1 MLGLVSGL
9 LLFKIWT
16 VREPVISA
24 GFFNRNRSKRV
35 CLSNYK
41 PYFNVLAESVSNTTP
56 YAYFW
61 SLINTR
67 LFVCSFRLRRRKS
80 WNGRNGS
87 SWGPRSGTRYAL
99 LYDLKLNKSVHSGI
113 WALPMINQHQKHN
126 TTRYAA
132 KEGLKLRTNE
142 RTRLLSI
149 YVVFVVAFILN

>member
-1 MLGLVSGL
+1 MLSSFSKLPTFSVYSTVSMATTARPLLAGTTVIKKVLLEVFFTAASCYREMLSGLVSGL
-9 LLFKIWT
+9 LFFKIRT
-16 VREPVISA
+16 AREPVISA

-80 WNGRNGS
+80 WNGGNGS
-87 SWGPRSGTRYAL
+87 LWYPRSRTRYAL
-99 LYDLKLNKSVHSGI
+99 LYGEL
-113 WALPMINQHQKHN
+113 
-126 TTRYAA
+126 
-132 KEGLKLRTNE
+132 
-142 RTRLLSI
+142 
-149 YVVFVVAFILN
+149 